1 MLKFQ
6 SISVSEEPSR
16 LAAADFITRKTHD
29 ARTEFGRPV
38 GVQRRR
44 DLRCGKA
51 GRWPTGCQPR
61 PKWTPSTGESAH
73 VHLYRSSQP
82 TAKGER
88 GAWLA
93 GWSQVIRS
101 RILRSFYNSLE
112 FVCATMSGCAGGRA
126 GRAAQAA
133 RQERSTAGADRN
145 ETLNPIIIDFVGA
158 LQP

>member
-6 SISVSEEPSR
+6 SISVSEEPPR

-61 PKWTPSTGESAH
+61 PKWTPSTSESAH
-73 VHLYRSSQP
+73 LHPYRSSQP
-82 TAKGER
+82 TAKR
-88 GAWLA
+88 
-93 GWSQVIRS
+93 R
-101 RILRSFYNSLE
+101 
-112 FVCATMSGCAGGRA
+112 
-126 GRAAQAA
+126 
-133 RQERSTAGADRN
+133 ERSVVGWLVTGHPFS
-145 ETLNPIIIDFVGA
+145 NPSFF
-158 LQP
+158 L